1 MSPYSSNTSSSD
13 LDIQKRY
20 AQQQAEQ
27 RRATQQRAAQ
37 NPSVESP
44 SEKAPRMVQGNRQ
57 QQDAVR
63 DASRV
68 KQIEQLA
75 AIPVAEECPGGFFIP
90 WPTSDDGKPKWD
102 SSLTGYDRKLMI
114 WDFAGE
120 LSRLSG
126 SDSSGEADPDSG
138 YEPDPE
144 DDVSEAVDASSSAAE
159 SGGDD
164 ASSDSGNRDVAAGRT
179 DLLPLLFKQVVSSSR
194 GRREYAEEFGA
205 SDEDSGDSLY
215 AGDAGSGSE
224 PVSEDEGDSG
234 DASDEVSISSAGESD
249 DESSSGTSTDVS
261 DNESGGTG
269 DSEPEENHLDEFS
282 SSNQCLTLKARKSDS
297 KTCSDAERNAGEH
310 DAALAFAEN
319 PQSSQQL
326 TRSRQLRLRDSSRHA
341 RDARSDSEDAFSDS
355 EGNAE
360 APPGVAPFFGKGS
373 GSFGGQSDSFDAQQ
387 NRYHLSTN
395 EESDGLGDECLSSV
409 GYSETT
415 EESSTDPEDDL
426 GPELRADI
434 LEDIAEANR
443 KAKEESDL
451 RFEEWQ
457 KRAPRS
463 FEGNGFSVFVD
474 LPSFADGEMFLQFRG
489 KLKQKYFQPVLE
501 AVQEKLVLS
510 SSLTIITDD
519 QGGCASASEFIRRAP
534 QSLLESIPELNFSW
548 TQNPAFFLDAHSL
561 GKLLPAIRTLEAP
574 SWAVPT
580 LLKHCSEPMA
590 RLSKLSLTV
599 VDSYCPS
606 IEEWLAQHS
615 DLKELC
621 INGFTYLN
629 TRDEELAAYAGER
642 LLLALERNTSVQRL
656 KPFVGMETN
665 RKALIGLIKNNAV
678 IRRLNLQSCVMT
690 EADAAIIQALHLRPR
705 LDELKFTV
713 SSLSPWTALSSLIA
727 SPSCPRELT
736 LKEMEFSCFESD
748 PMQIISAL
756 AENHNLEV
764 LNLNSR
770 KFSRQAVPSF
780 VKMVESHPTLKGIRM
795 PLIREFSR
803 DEVGRIQRALERNR
817 EISIAAPAATAALQV
832 LAGRNYS
839 PEIIHQVIEQIRT
852 LSPQGKED
860 GLQTLVNLR
869 AAVLQD
875 GPRS

>member
-37 NPSVESP
+37 KPSVESP

-90 WPTSDDGKPKWD
+90 WPTSDDGKRKWD
-102 SSLTGYDRKLMI
+102 SSLTGYERKLMI

-249 DESSSGTSTDVS
+249 DESGSGDTSDLSSISSTGESDDESGSGTSTDVS

-360 APPGVAPFFGKGS
+360 APPDVAPFFAKDS
-373 GSFGGQSDSFDAQQ
+373 DSFGGQ
-387 NRYHLSTN
+387 
-395 EESDGLGDECLSSV
+395 
-409 GYSETT
+409 
-415 EESSTDPEDDL
+415 
-426 GPELRADI
+426 
-434 LEDIAEANR
+434 
-443 KAKEESDL
+443 
-451 RFEEWQ
+451 
-457 KRAPRS
+457 
-463 FEGNGFSVFVD
+463 
-474 LPSFADGEMFLQFRG
+474 
-489 KLKQKYFQPVLE
+489 
-501 AVQEKLVLS
+501 
-510 SSLTIITDD
+510 
-519 QGGCASASEFIRRAP
+519 
-534 QSLLESIPELNFSW
+534 
-548 TQNPAFFLDAHSL
+548 
-561 GKLLPAIRTLEAP
+561 
-574 SWAVPT
+574 
-580 LLKHCSEPMA
+580 
-590 RLSKLSLTV
+590 
-599 VDSYCPS
+599 
-606 IEEWLAQHS
+606 
-615 DLKELC
+615 
-621 INGFTYLN
+621 
-629 TRDEELAAYAGER
+629 
-642 LLLALERNTSVQRL
+642 
-656 KPFVGMETN
+656 
-665 RKALIGLIKNNAV
+665 
-678 IRRLNLQSCVMT
+678 
-690 EADAAIIQALHLRPR
+690 
-705 LDELKFTV
+705 
-713 SSLSPWTALSSLIA
+713 
-727 SPSCPRELT
+727 
-736 LKEMEFSCFESD
+736 
-748 PMQIISAL
+748 
-756 AENHNLEV
+756 
-764 LNLNSR
+764 
-770 KFSRQAVPSF
+770 
-780 VKMVESHPTLKGIRM
+780 
-795 PLIREFSR
+795 
-803 DEVGRIQRALERNR
+803 
-817 EISIAAPAATAALQV
+817 
-832 LAGRNYS
+832 
-839 PEIIHQVIEQIRT
+839 
-852 LSPQGKED
+852 
-860 GLQTLVNLR
+860 
-869 AAVLQD
+869 
-875 GPRS
+875 